1 MDNFI
6 KPQLIVLFC
15 LLLSK
20 SALSETVVSTKDTGI
35 RKENPPF
42 KFQSQ
47 LEFSGGY
54 STRRYANWNF
64 RTINGVSLGKGAFA
78 GIGFGLL
85 SFRDQ
90 ATFLFTNYTYVP
102 VFARVSI
109 KPMKNDKV
117 FLFSDLGTQFKGP
130 NNLGNYQLKSDPTI
144 FKPLFWRIGTGT
156 ELKSKHNTYYMA
168 LSYKYN
174 KARYFYRSFRYG
186 DYSISD
192 WYRSHTVELTV
203 GIRLK

>member
-1 MDNFI
+1 MDNYL
-6 KPQLIVLFC
+6 KPKLIVLFC
-15 LLLSK
+15 LLLSN
-20 SALSETVVSTKDTGI
+20 SAYSETMISSKDTAV

-54 STRRYANWNF
+54 STRRYVNWNL

-90 ATFLFTNYTYVP
+90 ATYLFTNYTYVP
-102 VFARVSI
+102 VFARFSI
-109 KPMKNDKV
+109 KPIKNDKV

-130 NNLGNYQLKSDPTI
+130 NNLGNYQRQSDPVI
-144 FKPLFWRIGTGT
+144 FKPLFWRLGTGT
-156 ELKSKHNTYYMA
+156 ELKSKHNTYYVA

-192 WYRSHTVELTV
+192 WYRSHTVELSI
-203 GIRLK
+203 GIKLK